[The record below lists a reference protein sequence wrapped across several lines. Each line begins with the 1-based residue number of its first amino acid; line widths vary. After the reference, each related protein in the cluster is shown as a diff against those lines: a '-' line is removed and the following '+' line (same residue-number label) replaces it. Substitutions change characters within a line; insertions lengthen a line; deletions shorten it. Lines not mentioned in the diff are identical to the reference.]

1 VLQLLALVTAG
12 RRNIFQRFDLLQI
25 DSKFEQS
32 VSRYLTEL
40 LGQLLNFTLKQLM
53 VSGLCQAEWTL
64 MPFSASPT
72 NGMEPHRSSPLAMPE
87 KPCIQQLLCQHAVTN

>member
-1 VLQLLALVTAG
+1 VLQLLASVIAG
-12 RRNIFQRFDLLQI
+12 KRNIFQRFDLLQI

-32 VSRYLTEL
+32 ASRYLTEL

-64 MPFSASPT
+64 MPFSALPT
-72 NGMEPHRSSPLAMPE
+72 NGMEPHRSSPLAMLE